1 MSLPGNFLDRILALA
16 GADPAQFK
24 ALFSAHL
31 KIDFRRARSGTSAM
45 RPRELSVRSRML
57 LNFFVYMAMSLM
69 VGSTAFVAT
78 DRRTYAAVVLGYVLT
93 MLGMLILMEF
103 GVTAVQTEDLTV
115 LGARPVSSAT
125 YTLAKVA
132 NLAAYAGFYGVAV
145 SLIPLGMA
153 PLVPGGGFAF
163 AAWLAAAVVLGTLAV
178 AGLILALYGAVL
190 RRLNLE
196 RARDLLNWLTI
207 LVSAL
212 VAATWLLTSRWMDR
226 QGVTHLTLSLD
237 QRPWMAWL
245 PPVWFAGVVEAALG
259 ARDRLTLALA
269 ASAGGALLA
278 GAAAWAGVARRGVLR
293 LSVEAAPRNEPESEE
308 GRVASSGPDRL
319 AWLRPLV
326 GSAPAWGGVRLLLTY
341 MKRDRG
347 TRARLYPQF
356 AMSLAFFLICA
367 LQAHPDPWAGG
378 KAGPMIFL
386 AVFHPAMTCAWIPLL
401 LRFSEQWEAGWVFA
415 VAPGAT
421 MGDMA
426 RALQRAVLIALIL
439 PSFATTWAFFTVLWG
454 SPWHALLH
462 VLPAYLGALALM
474 NVALLW
480 RKPVPLA
487 CRYIKGEAGTRM
499 AITFTLM
506 ALMGA
511 FAALGFLQNL
521 LTGQAALTWGLVCGL
536 LLAVGVLD
544 RLLGAV
550 LGRRAIVLADL

>member
-1 MSLPGNFLDRILALA
+1 VSLLDSALALA

-24 ALFSAHL
+24 ALFGAHL
-31 KIDFRRARSGTSAM
+31 RIDFRRARVGTSAM
-45 RPRELSVRSRML
+45 RQRELSVRGRMI
-57 LNFFVYMAMSLM
+57 LNFLVYMAMSLM

-78 DRRTYAAVVLGYVLT
+78 NPRTYAAVVLGYALT

-115 LGARPVSSAT
+115 LGARPVSAAT

-132 NLAAYAGFYGVAV
+132 NLAAYVGFYGLAV
-145 SLIPLGMA
+145 TLIPLGMA
-153 PLVPGGGFAF
+153 PLVPGGGPAF
-163 AAWLAAAVVLGTLAV
+163 AAWLAVAVVLGVLAL

-212 VAATWLLTSRWMDR
+212 VAATWLFTSRWMDR
-226 QGVTHLTLSLD
+226 QGLTQLTLSLD

-245 PPVWFAGVVEAALG
+245 PPVWFAGAVEAALG

-269 ASAGGALLA
+269 AAAGGTLLA
-278 GAAAWAGVARRGVLR
+278 GAAGWAWVARRGVLR
-293 LSVEAAPRNEPESEE
+293 LEGGAVPGSATEE
-308 GRVASSGPDRL
+308 GGILTSGRDRL

-326 GSAPAWGGVRLLLTY
+326 GAAAAWGGFRLLLTY

-378 KAGPMIFL
+378 KTGTLAFL

-426 RALQRAVLIALIL
+426 RALQRAVLVAVIL
-439 PSFATTWAFFTVLWG
+439 PSFAATWAFFAALWG
-454 SPWHALLH
+454 FPGHALLH
-462 VLPAYLGALALM
+462 TLPAYLGTLALM
-474 NVALLW
+474 DVALLW

-506 ALMGA
+506 GA
-511 FAALGFLQNL
+511 FTALGFLQDRLAGNASMTWL
-521 LTGQAALTWGLVCGL
+521 LVGGL
-536 LLAVGVLD
+536 LLAVLVLD

>member
-1 MSLPGNFLDRILALA
+1 MSLLDKALA
-16 GADPAQFK
+16 CAGAEPAQFK
-24 ALFSAHL
+24 ALFDAHL
-31 KIDFRRARSGTSAM
+31 KIDFRRARAGTSAM
-45 RPRELSVRSRML
+45 RQRELSVKARML
-57 LNFFVYMAMSLM
+57 LSFLVYMAMSLM

-78 DRRTYAAVVLGYVLT
+78 NPRTYATVVLGYVLT
-93 MLGMLILMEF
+93 MLGILILMEF

-115 LGARPVSSAT
+115 LGARPVSAAT

-132 NLAAYAGFYGVAV
+132 NLAAYTGFYGVAV

-226 QGVTHLTLSLD
+226 QGLTHLTLSLD

-245 PPVWFAGVVEAALG
+245 PPVWFAGAVEAALG
-259 ARDRLTLALA
+259 ARDHLTLALA
-269 ASAGGALLA
+269 AAAGSALLA
-278 GAAAWAGVARRGVLR
+278 GAAAWAGVARWGVLR
-293 LSVEAAPRNEPESEE
+293 LSAEAAPRRETE
-308 GRVASSGPDRL
+308 GVGERPSGPDRL
-319 AWLRPLV
+319 AWLKPLV
-326 GSAPAWGGVRLLLTY
+326 GTAAAWGGFRLLLTY

-426 RALQRAVLIALIL
+426 RALQRAVLLTLIL
-439 PSFATTWAFFTVLWG
+439 PSFAVTWAFFAVLWN
-454 SPWHALLH
+454 SPAHALLH
-462 VLPAYLGALALM
+462 VLPAYLGTLALM
-474 NVALLW
+474 DVALLW

-487 CRYIKGEAGTRM
+487 CRYVRGEAGTRM

-506 ALMGA
+506 GA
-511 FAALGFLQNL
+511 FTALGFLQDL
-521 LTGQAALTWGLVCGL
+521 LAGQPVLTWLMVGGL
-536 LLAVGVLD
+536 LLAAGILD
-544 RLLGAV
+544 RTLGAV